1 MNDQIDSTGSRKKN
15 SWTARVR
22 IIGTL
27 LSIGLLIWLLSQ
39 QNWEIFFNIAGDLN
53 VVSLLLALLLVLGRM
68 FANSVRWFRL
78 LKAQKTDVTLLQTT
92 QFVFAGRFAS
102 NFLPTTIGG
111 DVIRA
116 AAVIPYSENKVAG
129 AASVVLDRLVGVFG
143 MLFFLPFCIVLI
155 PAVPSIPLLS
165 MIPMAAFTEK
175 LLDMVR
181 KTFLRLREAVL
192 IWRNK
197 PSSLVQAVLASW
209 VGTLLYIT
217 GVWIL
222 AVDMNIDVSW
232 VEVTA
237 ASVVTYFVVLIP
249 LSINGL
255 GLREL
260 TVIGL
265 YTALGAS
272 PEQAA
277 ALAILTRALQMITT
291 IPGAFWLGK
300 MVPDRSENDEGGG

>member
-1 MNDQIDSTGSRKKN
+1 
-15 SWTARVR
+15 
-22 IIGTL
+22 
-27 LSIGLLIWLLSQ
+27 
-39 QNWEIFFNIAGDLN
+39 
-53 VVSLLLALLLVLGRM
+53 
-68 FANSVRWFRL
+68 
-78 LKAQKTDVTLLQTT
+78 
-92 QFVFAGRFAS
+92 
-102 NFLPTTIGG
+102 
-111 DVIRA
+111 
-116 AAVIPYSENKVAG
+116 VIPYSENKVAG

-197 PSSLVQAVLASW
+197 PSSLVQALLASW